1 MSLMRNIHLH
11 RTHMYRYGCR
21 RKGPDLSSA
30 SIAKWWRVS
39 SEVKAGLCLVRR
51 ELPLVEGP
59 GILLDRGRTS
69 GESDGILRRVYGS
82 NGDTCISEIPST
94 LAPRMLPGKKDSIIG
109 FGFIVLV
116 VGRRPFARSRTRRA
130 KGTPRAP
137 FEDAPCVVRNVTNW
151 KTIARPLQIPAF
163 GKDRNSALAISG
175 ERGEPTQHPL
185 TVQNE
190 MRAFQS

>member
-1 MSLMRNIHLH
+1 MRNIHLH
-11 RTHMYRYGCR
+11 RTHIYRYGCR
-21 RKGPDLSSA
+21 RNGPDLSSA

-51 ELPLVEGP
+51 PLPLVAEL
-59 GILLDRGRTS
+59 GIRLARGCAS

-82 NGDTCISEIPST
+82 NGCTCISEIPST

-109 FGFIVLV
+109 FGFIVLI
-116 VGRRPFARSRTRRA
+116 VGRCRLARSQIRRA
-130 KGTPRAP
+130 KDTPRP
-137 FEDAPCVVRNVTNW
+137 SLEDAPRLVRNVTNRI
-151 KTIARPLQIPAF
+151 TIMRPPQIPAF

-175 ERGEPTQHPL
+175 ERGEPTQHLL